1 MKALSIVSYVLIAM
15 IAQSSL
21 SMFTSRAALA
31 DIAVKKMKAC
41 KKGEYWGRC
50 ENPKDGRP
58 YVGCC
63 PEQQ

>member
-1 MKALSIVSYVLIAM
+1 
-15 IAQSSL
+15 
-21 SMFTSRAALA
+21 MFTSRAALA